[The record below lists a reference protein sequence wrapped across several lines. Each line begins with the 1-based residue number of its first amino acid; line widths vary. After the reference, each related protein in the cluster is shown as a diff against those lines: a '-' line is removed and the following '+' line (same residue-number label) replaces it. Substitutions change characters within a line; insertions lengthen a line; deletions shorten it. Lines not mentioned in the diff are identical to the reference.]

1 MIFWCIFLFHCGTT
15 SGINPNSMTGDG
27 QRIGKTEQTEEGRT
41 KENEHMQG
49 DKVCLGRKKLREI
62 LGNVAYVCLFSMVIL
77 VIQKQLR

>member
-15 SGINPNSMTGDG
+15 SGINPNSTTGDG

-49 DKVCLGRKKLREI
+49 DKVCLGRKKL
-62 LGNVAYVCLFSMVIL
+62 C
-77 VIQKQLR
+77 